1 MLRITHPLRPR
12 HAALAAALLTPGDPA
27 LAAAVTY
34 DTRVLSAN
42 KPPAPNR
49 A

>member
-12 HAALAAALLTPGDPA
+12 HAALARGDPA
-27 LAAAVTY
+27 LAAAVSY

-42 KPPAPNR
+42 KPPAPNQ